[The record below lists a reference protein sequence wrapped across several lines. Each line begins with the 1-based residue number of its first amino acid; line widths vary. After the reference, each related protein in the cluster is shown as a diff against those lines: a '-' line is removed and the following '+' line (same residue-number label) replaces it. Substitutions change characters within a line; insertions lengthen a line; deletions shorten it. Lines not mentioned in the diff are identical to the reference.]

1 MRIIAGK
8 YRSRQLKTMKSN
20 HTRPTLDKVKEA
32 VFSKLG
38 TYFDGGCCLDL
49 FGGSGAI
56 GLECISR
63 GMDEAYIVDNNYEA
77 IRIINANVKALDA
90 PGCKVMKM
98 NHMQALNKLENLCF
112 DLIYLD
118 PPYQLKVYEPII
130 HFIYEHDMLD
140 KEHGYIVCESLKDED
155 INGYQEL
162 CVEKSVDYGIM
173 KITYLRYKL

>member
-162 CVEKSVDYGIM
+162 SVEKSVDYGIM